1 VAYILG
7 TTVTASGCLTRLID
21 IVSRSPT
28 ALEDLVGFRRGRLA
42 SGFSILLLKQPLGAS
57 DFEFFGYTY
66 MSGGRIGLPS
76 NIPSI
81 DRARPKV
88 DDEVKNAVAGGD
100 LTPDFYAKFASKIP
114 LQGDERYV
122 KIVSAIGHDSAMPM
136 ADQSPASMQ
145 GVAQLNLKKD
155 RPKSFL
161 VAAEIRG
168 SIWTLADPGR
178 TKLDVAARPRY
189 DQPFSNDPRRK
200 AIEFL
205 ARA

>member
-1 VAYILG
+1 MAYILG
-7 TTVTASGCLTRLID
+7 TAVTASGCLTRLID
-21 IVSRSPT
+21 IVNRSPA
-28 ALEDLVGFRRGRLA
+28 ALEDLVGFHRGRLA
-42 SGFSILLLKQPLGAS
+42 TGFSILLLKQPLGAS

-76 NIPSI
+76 NVPSI
-81 DRARPKV
+81 DSARPKV
-88 DDEVKNAVAGGD
+88 DDGVRNAVAGGD
-100 LTPDFYAKFASKIP
+100 LTPDFYARFASKIP

-122 KIVSAIGHDSAMPM
+122 KIVSVIGHDSAIPM
-136 ADQSPASMQ
+136 ANQYPASMQ

-155 RPKSFL
+155 RPKNFL

-178 TKLDVAARPRY
+178 TKLDVAAGPRH
-189 DQPFSNDPRRK
+189 DQPYSNDPRK
-200 AIEFL
+200 KVMEFL